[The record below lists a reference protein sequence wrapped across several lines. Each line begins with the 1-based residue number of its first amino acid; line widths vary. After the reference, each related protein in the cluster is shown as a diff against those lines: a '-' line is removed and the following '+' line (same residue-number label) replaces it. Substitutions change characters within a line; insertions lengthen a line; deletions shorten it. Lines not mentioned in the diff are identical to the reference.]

1 MICII
6 VAAAQNNVIGNNNEL
21 IWHLSADLKRFKSLT
36 TGHHIIMG
44 RKTFESIGKPL
55 PNRTTVIITRN
66 PQYKVEGC
74 ITVHSLAEA
83 LEVSKKDAISYI
95 IGGAEI
101 YKQALPFADKIEL
114 TRIEKDFEGDA
125 YFPVINEGE
134 WSVVASETFAATEK
148 NDFSYRF
155 DTLLKLT

>member
-1 MICII
+1 MVCII
-6 VAAAQNNVIGNNNEL
+6 VAAAKNNVIGNNNEL
-21 IWHLSADLKRFKSLT
+21 IWHLSADLKRFKALT

-66 PQYKVEGC
+66 PAYQIEGC
-74 ITVHSLAEA
+74 ITVNSLEKA
-83 LEVSKKDAISYI
+83 LEVSKNDDISYI

-101 YKQALPFADKIEL
+101 YKLALPLADKIEL

-125 YFPVINEGE
+125 YFPEINESE
-134 WSVVASETFAATEK
+134 WSVTESETFVPTEK